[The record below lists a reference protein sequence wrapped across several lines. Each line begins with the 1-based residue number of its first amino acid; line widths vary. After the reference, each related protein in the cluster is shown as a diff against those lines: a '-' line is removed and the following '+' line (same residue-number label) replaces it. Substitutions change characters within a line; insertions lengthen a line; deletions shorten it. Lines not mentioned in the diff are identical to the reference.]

1 MSKRWPTGRSHDEDL
16 PASGA
21 VSRALVLGF
30 IVAGA
35 MGVVAGAI
43 WMGWNLLQ

>member
-1 MSKRWPTGRSHDEDL
+1 MSKRWPSGRSHDDEL

-30 IVAGA
+30 IVAAA
-35 MGVVAGAI
+35 MGLVAGVI
-43 WMGWNLLQ
+43 WMGWNLIR

>member
-1 MSKRWPTGRSHDEDL
+1 MSKRWPTGRSHDEEL

-35 MGVVAGAI
+35 MGLAAGVI
-43 WMGWNLLQ
+43 WIGWNLIR

>member
-1 MSKRWPTGRSHDEDL
+1 MSKRWPTGRSHDEL

-35 MGVVAGAI
+35 MGLAAGVI
-43 WMGWNLLQ
+43 WIGWNLIR